1 MKICEFCGKEL
12 DYDHAFCDEECE
24 NNTFIYYKKRKQFQ
38 TCFNVTSI
46 ICFAVI
52 MLGTFIGLIAQ
63 NLKLGLIIVG
73 SAVLLLGTVYII
85 IPYYGLDEQIRNKG
99 IKTCLKTTRMIS
111 AAVLIVGAVCLTLG
125 IIVPF

>member
-63 NLKLGLIIVG
+63 NLKLGLILL
-73 SAVLLLGTVYII
+73 SARLFFFWERYT
-85 IPYYGLDEQIRNKG
+85 
-99 IKTCLKTTRMIS
+99 
-111 AAVLIVGAVCLTLG
+111 
-125 IIVPF
+125 

>member
-12 DYDHAFCDEECE
+12 DYEHAFCDEECE
-24 NNTFIYYKKRKQFQ
+24 NNTFTYYKKRKQFQ
-38 TCFNVTSI
+38 TGFNAVSI

-52 MLGTFIGLIAQ
+52 MLGTFIG
-63 NLKLGLIIVG
+63 
-73 SAVLLLGTVYII
+73 
-85 IPYYGLDEQIRNKG
+85 KG

-111 AAVLIVGAVCLTLG
+111 AAVLIVGAVCLALG